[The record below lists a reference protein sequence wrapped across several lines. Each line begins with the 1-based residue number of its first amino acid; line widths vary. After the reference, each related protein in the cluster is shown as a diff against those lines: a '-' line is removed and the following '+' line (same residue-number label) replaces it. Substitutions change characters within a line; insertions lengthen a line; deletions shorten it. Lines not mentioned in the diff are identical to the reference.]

1 MSGVEVAEET
11 SKKTGKVKYI
21 VVAGV
26 LALIAVVACVYVFVI
41 APHNRAV
48 KAFEAA
54 AAQVQ
59 EKNSALQTE
68 IDAAQ

>member
-26 LALIAVVACVYVFVI
+26 LALIAVVACV
-41 APHNRAV
+41 
-48 KAFEAA
+48 
-54 AAQVQ
+54 
-59 EKNSALQTE
+59 
-68 IDAAQ
+68 